1 MKVILL
7 ADVKNVGRKGEVKQ
21 VKPGFGRNHLI
32 KQNLAKLATQ
42 DLLDELDE
50 QIREQE
56 LEATRELN
64 KYMSMAEKIEG
75 VTVFVKAKT
84 DENGTIYGG
93 ISAKHI
99 QKELKEIGFDV
110 QEQSIRVA
118 EPFKKIGEYKV
129 VIEFEQGIEA
139 QINLVIEKEEE

>member
-21 VKPGFGRNHLI
+21 VKSGFGRNHLI

-50 QIREQE
+50 QLREQE

-64 KYMSMAEKIEG
+64 KYMSVAEKIEG

-99 QKELKEIGFDV
+99 QKELQSIGFDV
-110 QEQSIRVA
+110 AESSINIS
-118 EPFKKIGEYKV
+118 EPFKKLGEYKV
-129 VIEFEQGIEA
+129 VLEFEQGIEA
-139 QINLVIEKEEE
+139 QINVVIEKEQE